1 MKRVLG
7 ALLGGAAVAGSAW
20 YWLRRS
26 LPRHRGTVR
35 LGGIDGEIEIV
46 RDRWSIPHIFAASAS
61 DLFFGQGYATAQDRL
76 WQMEVGRRVASGTL
90 AELVG
95 PAVLDA
101 DRLLRRL
108 GFRRAALAEWHDLA
122 AAGRLPLDAYCA
134 GVNAWILECGGADA
148 RFAQAY
154 GNRRYRPGTA
164 GRLPLEF
171 TMLRTRPAPWTP
183 TDCLAFAKYMAFGQ
197 AADWQGKWLR
207 GQAVARIGAEGALAA
222 EPFAGENP
230 PQSIHVPAGL
240 DYGAIDYSL
249 GGPQTPPMAQAAPPA
264 ASNGWA
270 ISGERAAGHGAL
282 LANDPHLAPHLPV
295 SWYEVHLCGAGYDV
309 IGGSLPP
316 APGVLIGRNRR
327 IAWGLT
333 AAVLDANDLY
343 VERCDP
349 GAPATYLAGAGRR
362 QPAETID
369 EPIAVKGWPEPV
381 VETVRVTR
389 HGPIINPPPVGPG
402 RENLACH
409 LQLALRSTVLEQR
422 GMVASLLS
430 LNRAGSWDEFRAALA
445 QWPAPALTFV
455 YADVDGHIGR
465 QTAGHV
471 PVRTRGDGL
480 LPLPGWDDSYA
491 WSGSVPFDDLPS
503 ELDPPCGF
511 TVAANQDASHQSAQS
526 DAGYGGTSE
535 RRHRHNLGHEWL
547 DPYRARRI
555 TALLSDGAVLDREY
569 CRAIQADTVSLAG
582 RAWVSTVLA
591 LRDRGWL
598 APQGRHEVLALDLL
612 AQWDGAMVPESG
624 GAAVYMLWR
633 RALLRELYEAQVGDD
648 APALHNQLNR
658 GGAAL
663 ASSLVAGYL
672 GRGPHPVVAG
682 SNTFAFR
689 HSRRLIERLEQA
701 AARERSAGDAPA
713 LHNPMDAELRH
724 ALRQSLSAAVAELR
738 QRAGEHPHRWQLAAV
753 HRVTFSHP
761 FGTQRIIGR
770 LFNRGPL
777 PVPGDNDTVFAAP
790 PEPAAPYDRAAAIP
804 SYRLLVD
811 FAPGGETT
819 AVLAGGQSGHPLSR
833 DYANQLGAWRR
844 VDPGHP
850 LLLDRAAI
858 EREARATLRLLPE
871 RQGGS

>member
-1 MKRVLG
+1 MKRLLG

-26 LPRHRGTVR
+26 LPRYRGTVQ
-35 LGGIDGEIEIV
+35 LDGIDGEIEII
-46 RDRWSIPHIFAASAS
+46 RDRWSIPHIFAASTS

-95 PAVLDA
+95 SPVLDA

-108 GFRRAALAEWHDLA
+108 GFRRAARAEWHDLESE
-122 AAGRLPLDAYCA
+122 GQQPLEAYCA
-134 GVNAWILECGGADA
+134 GVNAWIAECGSS
-148 RFAQAY
+148 
-154 GNRRYRPGTA
+154 A
-164 GRLPLEF
+164 GRWPPEF

-183 TDCLAFAKYMAFGQ
+183 IDCLAFAKYMAFGQ

-207 GQAVARIGAEGALAA
+207 GQAVARVGAERALAA

-249 GGPQTPPMAQAAPPA
+249 GGPQQPPTARAAPPA

-270 ISGERAAGHGAL
+270 VSAERAAGRGAL

-327 IAWGLT
+327 IAWGMT
-333 AAVLDANDLY
+333 AAMLDANDLY
-343 VERCDP
+343 VECCDL

-362 QPAETID
+362 QQAETID
-369 EPIAVKGWPEPV
+369 EPITVKGWSEPV
-381 VETVRVTR
+381 VETIRVTR
-389 HGPIINPPPVGPG
+389 HGPIINPPPAGPG
-402 RENLACH
+402 QGGPAYH
-409 LQLALRSTVLEQR
+409 LQLALRSTVLEQS
-422 GMVASLLS
+422 GLVTSLLA

-445 QWPAPALTFV
+445 QWPAPPLTFI
-455 YADVDGHIGR
+455 YADLDGHIGR
-465 QTAGHV
+465 QVAGHI
-471 PVRTRGDGL
+471 PVRARGDGL

-491 WSGSVPFDDLPS
+491 WSGLVPFDDLPV
-503 ELDPPCGF
+503 EFDPPRGF
-511 TVAANQDASHQSAQS
+511 TVAANQDVSRRPTQS
-526 DAGYGGTSE
+526 DAAAGGTSG
-535 RRHRHNLGHEWL
+535 HRQAYNLGHEWL

-555 TALLSDGAVLDREY
+555 TQLLADSEMLDREY
-569 CRAIQADTVSLAG
+569 CRTMQADTVSLAG
-582 RAWVSTVLA
+582 RAWVSAALA

-612 AQWDGAMVPESG
+612 AQWDGVMVPESG

-633 RALLRELYEAQVGDD
+633 RALLRELYAAQVGE
-648 APALHNQLNR
+648 
-658 GGAAL
+658 L
-663 ASSLVAGYL
+663 ATGYL
-672 GRGPHPVVAG
+672 GRGPHSVVA
-682 SNTFAFR
+682 SANTFAFR

-701 AARERSAGDAPA
+701 VAQERSAGDTGDTLGRHRQANIGGAAQPAAMDPELRPA
-713 LHNPMDAELRH
+713 LKR
-724 ALRQSLSAAVAELR
+724 SFSAAVTELR
-738 QRAGEHPHRWQLAAV
+738 QRAGEEPRRWRLAAV

-761 FGTQRIIGR
+761 FGGQRIIGR

-790 PEPAAPYDRAAAIP
+790 PEPAELYDRAAAIP
-804 SYRLLVD
+804 SYRLIVD

-819 AVLAGGQSGHPLSR
+819 AALAGGQSGHPLSR
-833 DYANQLGAWRR
+833 SYANQIGTWRR

-850 LLLDRAAI
+850 LLLERATI
-858 EREARATLRLLPE
+858 KREARATLRLLPE
-871 RQGGS
+871 HPEAS

>member
-1 MKRVLG
+1 MMKRLLG
-7 ALLGGAAVAGSAW
+7 ALLGAAAIAGSAG

-35 LGGIDGEIEIV
+35 LAGIDSEIEIV
-46 RDRWSIPHIFAASAS
+46 RDRWSIPHIFAASTS

-76 WQMEVGRRVASGTL
+76 WQMEIGRRVASGTL

-95 PAVLDA
+95 PPVLDA

-108 GFRRAALAEWHDLA
+108 GFRRAARAEWHDLEA
-122 AAGRLPLDAYCA
+122 YGQQALEAYCA
-134 GVNAWILECGGADA
+134 GVNAWIAKCGG
-148 RFAQAY
+148 
-154 GNRRYRPGTA
+154 A

-171 TMLRTRPAPWTP
+171 TMLRARLAPWTAI
-183 TDCLAFAKYMAFGQ
+183 DCLAFAKYMAFGQ

-207 GQAVARIGAEGALAA
+207 GQAVAQIGAERALAA

-230 PQSIHVPAGL
+230 PQSIHVPVGL
-240 DYGAIDYSL
+240 DYGAVDYSL
-249 GGPQTPPMAQAAPPA
+249 GGPQQPSMARSTPPA

-270 ISGERAAGHGAL
+270 ISAERAAGHGAL

-316 APGVLIGRNRR
+316 ALGVLIGRNRR
-327 IAWGLT
+327 IAWGMT
-333 AAVLDANDLY
+333 AAILDANDLY
-343 VERCDP
+343 VEHCDLE
-349 GAPATYLAGAGRR
+349 APATYLDGAGRR
-362 QPAETID
+362 QQAETID
-369 EPIAVKGWPEPV
+369 EPIAVKGWSEPV

-389 HGPIINPPPVGPG
+389 HGPIINPPPGPG
-402 RENLACH
+402 QGSPARH
-409 LQLALRSTVLEQR
+409 LQLALRSTVLEQS
-422 GMVASLLS
+422 GLVTSLLA

-445 QWPAPALTFV
+445 QWPAPPLNFV

-465 QTAGHV
+465 QAAGHI
-471 PVRTRGDGL
+471 PVRARGDGL

-491 WSGSVPFDDLPS
+491 WSGMVPFDDLPS
-503 ELDPPCGF
+503 ELDPPRGF
-511 TVAANQDASHQSAQS
+511 TVAANQDISRQPEQS
-526 DAGYGGTSE
+526 DAGYGDASR
-535 RRHRHNLGHEWL
+535 RRHGYNLGHEWL

-555 TALLSDGAVLDREY
+555 TQLLADGAALDRKY
-569 CRAIQADTVSLAG
+569 CRTMQADTVSLAG
-582 RAWVSTVLA
+582 RAWVSAVLA

-598 APQGRHEVLALDLL
+598 TPQGRHEVQGLDLL
-612 AQWDGAMVPESG
+612 AQWDGTMGPESS

-633 RALLRELYEAQVGDD
+633 RALLRELYAAQVGD
-648 APALHNQLNR
+648 
-658 GGAAL
+658 L
-663 ASSLVAGYL
+663 AAGYL
-672 GRGPHPVVAG
+672 GKGPHPVVA
-682 SNTFAFR
+682 SANTFAFR

-701 AARERSAGDAPA
+701 AGRERSAGDGP
-713 LHNPMDAELRH
+713 DRV
-724 ALRQSLSAAVAELR
+724 LRQALQRGFSAAVTELR
-738 QRAGEHPHRWQLAAV
+738 QRAGEDPDRWQLAAI
-753 HRVTFSHP
+753 HRVTFSHA

-777 PVPGDNDTVFAAP
+777 PVPGDNDTLFASP
-790 PEPAAPYDRAAAIP
+790 PEPAALYDQAAAIP

-819 AVLAGGQSGHPLSR
+819 AALAGGQSGHPLSR

-850 LLLDRAAI
+850 LLLERAAI
-858 EREARATLRLLPE
+858 ERETRATLRLLPE
-871 RQGGS
+871 RPGAS

>member
-1 MKRVLG
+1 MKRLLA
-7 ALLGGAAVAGSAW
+7 ALLGGAVVAGSAW

-35 LGGIDGEIEIV
+35 LGGIDSEIEIV
-46 RDRWSIPHIFAASAS
+46 RDRWSIPHIFAASTS

-95 PAVLDA
+95 PPVLDA

-108 GFRRAALAEWHDLA
+108 GFRRAALAEWHDLEA
-122 AAGRLPLDAYCA
+122 VGRHPLEAYCA
-134 GVNAWILECGGADA
+134 GVNAWIGECGGS
-148 RFAQAY
+148 
-154 GNRRYRPGTA
+154 A

-171 TMLRTRPAPWTP
+171 TILRTRPAPWKP
-183 TDCLAFAKYMAFGQ
+183 IDCLAFAKYMAFGQ

-207 GQAVARIGAEGALAA
+207 GQAVARVGAERAWAA

-249 GGPQTPPMAQAAPPA
+249 GGPQSPPIARAAPPA

-270 ISGERAAGHGAL
+270 VSAERAAGHGDDARSAGAL

-316 APGVLIGRNRR
+316 ALGVLIGRNRR
-327 IAWGLT
+327 IAWGMT
-333 AAVLDANDLY
+333 AAILDANDLY

-362 QPAETID
+362 RQAETID
-369 EPIAVKGWPEPV
+369 EPIAVKGWSEPV

-389 HGPIINPPPVGPG
+389 HGPIINPPPAGPG
-402 RENLACH
+402 RETPACH
-409 LQLALRSTVLEQR
+409 LKLALRSTVLER
-422 GMVASLLS
+422 GGLVASLLA

-445 QWPAPALTFV
+445 QWPAPPLTFV

-465 QTAGHV
+465 QAAGHI
-471 PVRTRGDGL
+471 PVRARGDGL

-491 WSGSVPFDDLPS
+491 WSGLVPFDDLPS
-503 ELDPPCGF
+503 EFDPPRGF
-511 TVAANQDASHQSAQS
+511 TVAANQDISRQSAQA
-526 DAGYGGTSE
+526 DAGHGHTSE
-535 RRHRHNLGHEWL
+535 HRHGYNLGHEWL

-555 TALLSDGAVLDREY
+555 TQLLADGEVLDREY
-569 CRAIQADTVSLAG
+569 CHDMQADAVSLAG
-582 RAWVSTVLA
+582 RAWVAAVLA

-598 APQGRHEVLALDLL
+598 APQGRHEVQALDLL

-633 RALLRELYEAQVGDD
+633 RALLRELYAAQVGD
-648 APALHNQLNR
+648 L
-658 GGAAL
+658 AAD
-663 ASSLVAGYL
+663 YL
-672 GRGPHPVVAG
+672 GCGPHPVVA
-682 SNTFAFR
+682 SANTFAFR
-689 HSRRLIERLEQA
+689 HSRRLIERLERAVAQD
-701 AARERSAGDAPA
+701 RSSGGAP
-713 LHNPMDAELRH
+713 DKELRQ
-724 ALRQSLSAAVAELR
+724 ALQRSFSAALAELR
-738 QRAGEHPHRWQLAAV
+738 QRAGEHPHRWQLAAI
-753 HRVTFSHP
+753 HRVTFSHA

-777 PVPGDNDTVFAAP
+777 PVPGDNDTVFASP

-819 AVLAGGQSGHPLSR
+819 AALAGGQSGHPLSR
-833 DYANQLGAWRR
+833 DYANQLGAWRH

-850 LLLDRAAI
+850 LLLERAAI

-871 RQGGS
+871 RPETS